1 VGSSFPGD
9 AVRSTSVTRRHVA
22 LGLALLLVVFG
33 GTFAVLDAFTG
44 HFSNYDVI
52 YADVP
57 ASGTGISS
65 GSVVI
70 FRDVT
75 VGEVGALGRELPDGL
90 IRVEI
95 HVTPSDL
102 AVIPS
107 GVRADVEIATVFG
120 TQGINLVPP
129 TKSNG
134 HLRVG
139 QTVPSVALSK
149 TTTLQG
155 DATDLDNLLNA
166 LHPAALDETL
176 TAIATAVRDQGPQLG
191 ITISKLAAYLNE
203 MLPQLPNLVNDFNK
217 LGPVAQSL
225 SQAAPDIIS
234 ALGNGSTVA
243 TTVTNDASQLHQVLI
258 GGTPTADDLTGV
270 LTASQGAF
278 EDLVA
283 NAGQLLSDVGANP
296 NFVAQ
301 TLQGFDAWSKAYA
314 AAESDGPYLSFAGN
328 LNVNGSADALLA
340 ALGVPGSSE
349 LIEQGLGPS
358 NFDPP
363 TYTSADCPRYAG
375 EAGPNCPTSAASAH
389 EGDQENLPNMITEA
403 EQAAAVSIAA
413 GLDHGK
419 TRSSSAVDAFLL
431 GPLLAQLSRGA

>member
-1 VGSSFPGD
+1 LSRP
-9 AVRSTSVTRRHVA
+9 SVTRRHAA

-33 GTFAVLDAFTG
+33 GTFTILSAFTG

-90 IRVEI
+90 IKVEI
-95 HVTPSDL
+95 HVSPGDL
-102 AVIPS
+102 AAIPS

-129 TKSNG
+129 ATSDG
-134 HLRVG
+134 HLRAG
-139 QTVPSVALSK
+139 QTVPSVAVSK

-176 TAIATAVRDQGPQLG
+176 TAIATALRSQGPQLG
-191 ITISKLAAYLNE
+191 TTISRLATYLNE
-203 MLPQLPNLVNDFNK
+203 MLPQLPNLVSDFNQ
-217 LGPVAQSL
+217 LGPVAQRL
-225 SQAAPDIIS
+225 SQATPDIIS

-243 TTVTNDASQLHQVLI
+243 TTVTSNAGQLHQLLT
-258 GGTPTADDLTGV
+258 GGTPTADALSGV
-270 LTASQGAF
+270 LSGSQGAF

-283 NAGQLLSDVGANP
+283 NAGQLLGDVGSNP
-296 NFVAQ
+296 NFVSQ

-314 AAESDGPYLSFAGN
+314 AAESDGPYLSFAGV
-328 LNVNGSADALLA
+328 LNVNGSAQALLA
-340 ALGVPGSSE
+340 ALGLPGSSE
-349 LIEQGLGPS
+349 LIEQGLGAAS
-358 NFDPP
+358 FDPP
-363 TYTSADCPRYAG
+363 TYTAADCPRYAG
-375 EAGPNCPTSAASAH
+375 QSGPNCPAGEAGEANAPT
-389 EGDQENLPNMITEA
+389 MITPA
-403 EQAAAVSIAA
+403 EQAAAVSIATA
-413 GLDHGK
+413 VDRGK
-419 TRSSSAVDAFLL
+419 VRPLPAVDALLL
-431 GPLLAQLSRGA
+431 GPLLVQLSRGA